1 MSYTFD
7 STARYTESDEYA
19 RLEDDVVV
27 CGISDYAQH
36 SLSDI
41 VYVELP
47 AEGDTVTK
55 GDAIAVVE
63 SVKAAAD
70 VSAPVSGEIAEINE
84 TLEDSPEL
92 VNEDPFGEAWFFK
105 ITPSNLAELDEL
117 MDAEAYEANVA
128 EREE

>member
-27 CGISDYAQH
+27 CGITDYAQH
-36 SLSDI
+36 ALSDI

-47 AEGDTVTK
+47 IEGDTVTK
-55 GDAIAVVE
+55 GDTIAVVE

-70 VSAPVSGEIAEINE
+70 ISAPVSGEIVAVNEILDD
-84 TLEDSPEL
+84 TPEL
-92 VNEDPFGEAWFFK
+92 VNADPFGEAWIFK
-105 ITPSNLAELDEL
+105 ISPTNLDEL
-117 MDAEAYEANVA
+117 DALMDADAYEANVA
-128 EREE
+128 ERED

>member
-27 CGISDYAQH
+27 CGITDYAQH
-36 SLSDI
+36 ALSDI

-47 AEGDTVTK
+47 IEGDTVTK
-55 GDAIAVVE
+55 GDTIAVVE

-70 VSAPVSGEIAEINE
+70 ISAPVSGEIVAVNEILDD
-84 TLEDSPEL
+84 TPEL
-92 VNEDPFGEAWFFK
+92 VNADPFGEAWIFK
-105 ITPSNLAELDEL
+105 ISPTNLGELDAL
-117 MDAEAYEANVA
+117 MDADAYEANVA
-128 EREE
+128 ERED

>member
-7 STARYTESDEYA
+7 STARYTDSDEYA

-27 CGISDYAQH
+27 CGLTDYAQH
-36 SLSDI
+36 ALSDI

-47 AEGDTVTK
+47 IEGDTVTK
-55 GDAIAVVE
+55 GDTIAVVE

-70 VSAPVSGEIAEINE
+70 ISAPISGEIVAVNE
-84 TLEDSPEL
+84 VLDDTPEL
-92 VNEDPFGEAWFFK
+92 VNEDPFGEAWIFK
-105 ITPSNLAELDEL
+105 ISPTNLGELDAL

-128 EREE
+128 ERED

>member
-7 STARYTESDEYA
+7 ANARYTETDEYA
-19 RLEDDVVV
+19 RLEGDVVV

-47 AEGDTVTK
+47 AEGDIVAK

-70 VSAPVSGEIAEINE
+70 VSAPISGEIVAVNEI
-84 TLEDSPEL
+84 LDDSPEL

-105 ITPSNLAELDEL
+105 IIPADLGELDDL
-117 MDAEAYEANVA
+117 MDAAAYEAYVV
-128 EREE
+128 EREA

>member
-7 STARYTESDEYA
+7 ANARYTDSDEYA

-47 AEGDTVTK
+47 AEGDIVAK

-70 VSAPVSGEIAEINE
+70 VSAPISGEIVAVNEI
-84 TLEDSPEL
+84 LDDSPEL

-105 ITPSNLAELDEL
+105 IAPADLSELDDL
-117 MDAEAYEANVA
+117 MDATAYEANVA

>member
-7 STARYTESDEYA
+7 STARYTDSDEYA

-47 AEGDTVTK
+47 AVGDTVNK

-70 VSAPVSGEIAEINE
+70 VSAPISGEIVEINE
-84 TLEDSPEL
+84 ALDDSPEM
-92 VNEDPFGEAWFFK
+92 VNDDPFGEAWFFK
-105 ITPSNLAELDEL
+105 IAPSNLGELDGL

-128 EREE
+128 EREA

>member
-27 CGISDYAQH
+27 CGITDYAQH
-36 SLSDI
+36 ALSDI

-47 AEGDTVTK
+47 IEGDTVTK
-55 GDAIAVVE
+55 GDTIAVVE

-70 VSAPVSGEIAEINE
+70 ITAPISGEIVAVNEILDD
-84 TLEDSPEL
+84 TPEL
-92 VNEDPFGEAWFFK
+92 VNADPFGEAWIFK
-105 ITPSNLAELDEL
+105 ISPTNLGELDSL
-117 MDAEAYEANVA
+117 MDADAYEANVA
-128 EREE
+128 ERED